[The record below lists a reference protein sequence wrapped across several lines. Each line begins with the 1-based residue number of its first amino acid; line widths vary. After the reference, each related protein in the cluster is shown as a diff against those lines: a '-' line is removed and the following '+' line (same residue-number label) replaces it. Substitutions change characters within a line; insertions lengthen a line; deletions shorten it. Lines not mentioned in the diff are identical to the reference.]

1 MVASAVTIA
10 VFIAGITSAL
20 TQRSQEVVSNV
31 NDLRPIR
38 GGGVTGS
45 STVDFLVAQRIA
57 FNPYA
62 GRRMACGP

>member
-1 MVASAVTIA
+1 MVASVVTIA
-10 VFIAGITSAL
+10 VFIADVTSAL
-20 TQRSQEVVSNV
+20 TQRSQEVVRNV
-31 NDLRPIR
+31 NDLHTIR

-45 STVDFLVAQRIA
+45 STVDSLVAQRIA